1 MFYNLRI
8 FRPKQDD
15 SAFNKTAK
23 SAPLNNTKDTNGKY
37 VCSFHE
43 RREEYPYM
51 KYFIF
56 LYDYNMAFIYYIT
69 FIYCMT
75 YLFYNFYL
83 LYDFLFI
90 IKIII
95 KIIYY

>member
-37 VCSFHE
+37 VRSFHE
-43 RREEYPYM
+43 RRVE
-51 KYFIF
+51 
-56 LYDYNMAFIYYIT
+56 
-69 FIYCMT
+69 
-75 YLFYNFYL
+75 
-83 LYDFLFI
+83 
-90 IKIII
+90 
-95 KIIYY
+95 